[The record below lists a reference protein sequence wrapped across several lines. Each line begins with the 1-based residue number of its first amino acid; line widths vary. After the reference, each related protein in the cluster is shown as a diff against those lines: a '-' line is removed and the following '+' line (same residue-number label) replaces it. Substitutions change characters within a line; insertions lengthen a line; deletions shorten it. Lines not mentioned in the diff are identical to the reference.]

1 MISADTI
8 SKNEFDQHL
17 AQYPSVIGATSAS
30 KPAKPGQKSL
40 QELDQYRY
48 DTAPGLFSPNGDGS
62 VMDLDAIKA
71 LVEWKL
77 RHGKF
82 RPTLMSLV
90 SSNPNDFVNEIVQE
104 ATQLYQE
111 TKSIPASLAKWTK
124 LKGIGPATASLLL
137 SVHDPEHVIFFSDEA
152 FYWLCAQGGKPSI
165 KYNVKEYQELCQHAE
180 ALSGRLGVSAT
191 DIEKVA
197 FVLMRHPG
205 NDAKPDS
212 SGTKPIGS
220 KSVSA
225 KRKETVGPD
234 PTTKATVRRSKRIKS

>member
-48 DTAPGLFSPNGDGS
+48 DTAPGLFSPDGDGS

-104 ATQLYQE
+104 ATQLYKE

-152 FYWLCAQGGKPSI
+152 FYWLCAQGVNPPSSI
-165 KYNVKEYQELCQHAE
+165 
-180 ALSGRLGVSAT
+180 T
-191 DIEKVA
+191 
-197 FVLMRHPG
+197 
-205 NDAKPDS
+205 
-212 SGTKPIGS
+212 S
-220 KSVSA
+220 KSTKSFVSMQ
-225 KRKETVGPD
+225 KPLVEDSEYLPRTL
-234 PTTKATVRRSKRIKS
+234 RRWPLS